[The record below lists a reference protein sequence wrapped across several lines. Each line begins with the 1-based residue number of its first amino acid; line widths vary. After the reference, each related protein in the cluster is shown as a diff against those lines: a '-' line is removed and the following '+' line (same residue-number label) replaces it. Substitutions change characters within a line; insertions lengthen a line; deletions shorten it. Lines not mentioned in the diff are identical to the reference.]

1 MAENENNEQQGAFL
15 ADRFRN
21 PAETMEKK
29 SPAGDIWAGI
39 VAILGFVIFAAVTV
53 CLYFDM
59 NQLSGM

>member
-1 MAENENNEQQGAFL
+1 MAENESNEQQGAFL

-29 SPAGDIWAGI
+29 APAGDIWAGV
-39 VAILGFVIFAAVTV
+39 VAILGFVVFAAVTLL
-53 CLYFDM
+53 LYLDM